1 MSEAEPPRLVD
12 DARST
17 RGDDDREE
25 VKEVKKEEIR
35 REEITPDGRT
45 VEKVEKRTEKEEFRT
60 DDKHRH
66 HEPDDVEHV
75 RRTTTTTT
83 VIDPPDHHHRHQ
95 DLAIVVPRGQSD
107 RELRREIRAL
117 EEERRALRY
126 DRGSDW
132 GRLEEV
138 DRRRSGGD
146 WDMVI
151 REHEHRDYHDHHGRN
166 NHHHHHRRPREVVR
180 VEQDRKGRMALVRSR
195 N

>member
-75 RRTTTTTT
+75 RRTTTSQLSSHVGKATASSGARSARWKKSAGRCGTTAGRTGGGSRRSTDAEAVGIGIWSYGSTST
-83 VIDPPDHHHRHQ
+83 VIIMTIM
-95 DLAIVVPRGQSD
+95 AVIITTITIVGLGRSSAWNRIEKVGWLWF
-107 RELRREIRAL
+107 EAEIR
-117 EEERRALRY
+117 
-126 DRGSDW
+126 GW
-132 GRLEEV
+132 
-138 DRRRSGGD
+138 
-146 WDMVI
+146 
-151 REHEHRDYHDHHGRN
+151 
-166 NHHHHHRRPREVVR
+166 
-180 VEQDRKGRMALVRSR
+180 Q
-195 N
+195 